1 MALEDIESSQKADEV
16 DKTSLEAAAAWFA
29 YAAPTL
35 WALSEQGKE
44 FQGKIAKQGQA
55 IKEKQWRGFNKERWQ
70 FWEEKLGACG
80 DEVKL
85 VAKAREA
92 VQGGRELGVV
102 YLCSLEQGEKKQ
114 RQKRRHVYPN
124 PNPVC

>member
-55 IKEKQWRGFNKERWQ
+55 LQGKEWRGFGKERWE

-80 DEVKL
+80 DDMKL
-85 VAKAREA
+85 VVAKAKEA
-92 VQGGRELGVV
+92 VKSARQG
-102 YLCSLEQGEKKQ
+102 K
-114 RQKRRHVYPN
+114 
-124 PNPVC
+124 

>member
-1 MALEDIESSQKADEV
+1 MALEDIEGSQKADEV

-55 IKEKQWRGFNKERWQ
+55 CQGKEWRGFNKERWA
-70 FWEEKLGACG
+70 FWEEKLRACG
-80 DEVKL
+80 DEVEL

-92 VQGGRELGVV
+92 VKSAREG
-102 YLCSLEQGEKKQ
+102 K
-114 RQKRRHVYPN
+114 
-124 PNPVC
+124 

>member
-55 IKEKQWRGFNKERWQ
+55 VKEKQWRGFNKERWQ

-92 VQGGRELGVV
+92 VKSARDG
-102 YLCSLEQGEKKQ
+102 K
-114 RQKRRHVYPN
+114 
-124 PNPVC
+124 

>member
-1 MALEDIESSQKADEV
+1 MALEDIEGSQKVDEV

-55 IKEKQWRGFNKERWQ
+55 LQGKEWRGFSKERWQ
-70 FWEEKLGACG
+70 FWEEKLGACDDG
-80 DEVKL
+80 VEL
-85 VAKAREA
+85 VARAKEA
-92 VQGGRELGVV
+92 VKSAR
-102 YLCSLEQGEKKQ
+102 K
-114 RQKRRHVYPN
+114 
-124 PNPVC
+124 

>member
-92 VQGGRELGVV
+92 VKAAREGG
-102 YLCSLEQGEKKQ
+102 
-114 RQKRRHVYPN
+114 N
-124 PNPVC
+124 

>member
-1 MALEDIESSQKADEV
+1 MALEDIESSQKADVV
-16 DKTSLEAAAAWFA
+16 DKTSLEAWFA

-55 IKEKQWRGFNKERWQ
+55 LQGKEWRGFGKERWE

-80 DEVKL
+80 DDVEL
-85 VAKAREA
+85 VAKAKEA
-92 VQGGRELGVV
+92 VKSARQG
-102 YLCSLEQGEKKQ
+102 K
-114 RQKRRHVYPN
+114 
-124 PNPVC
+124 

>member
-35 WALSEQGKE
+35 WALSGEGKE

-55 IKEKQWRGFNKERWQ
+55 CKGKEWRGFNKERWE
-70 FWEEKLGACG
+70 FWEEKLRSCG
-80 DEVKL
+80 DEVEL

-92 VQGGRELGVV
+92 VKSAKEG
-102 YLCSLEQGEKKQ
+102 K
-114 RQKRRHVYPN
+114 
-124 PNPVC
+124 

>member
-55 IKEKQWRGFNKERWQ
+55 LQGKEWRGFGKERWE

-80 DEVKL
+80 DDMKL
-85 VAKAREA
+85 VAKAKEA
-92 VQGGRELGVV
+92 VKSARQG
-102 YLCSLEQGEKKQ
+102 K
-114 RQKRRHVYPN
+114 
-124 PNPVC
+124 

>member
-1 MALEDIESSQKADEV
+1 MALEDIEENDQA

-55 IKEKQWRGFNKERWQ
+55 VKGKEWRGFGKERWG
-70 FWEEKLGACG
+70 FWEERLKAYDDGS
-80 DEVKL
+80 EL
-85 VAKAREA
+85 VTKARESIKSA
-92 VQGGRELGVV
+92 KDG
-102 YLCSLEQGEKKQ
+102 KK
-114 RQKRRHVYPN
+114 
-124 PNPVC
+124 

>member
-1 MALEDIESSQKADEV
+1 MALEDIESSQKADEA

-55 IKEKQWRGFNKERWQ
+55 VKGKEWRGFGKERWE
-70 FWEEKLGACG
+70 FWEEKLEACG
-80 DEVKL
+80 DGVEL
-85 VAKAREA
+85 VAKAKEA
-92 VQGGRELGVV
+92 AKSVRDGG
-102 YLCSLEQGEKKQ
+102 KK
-114 RQKRRHVYPN
+114 
-124 PNPVC
+124 